1 VAYNDLGTVAAPI
14 NKVNTTRPT
23 RTRSARS
30 TASNQRY
37 VAIPSG
43 G

>member
-1 VAYNDLGTVAAPI
+1 VAYNDLGTVAAPT

-23 RTRSARS
+23 QTRSARS
-30 TASNQRY
+30 TAPNRHY
-37 VAIPSG
+37 IVILSG